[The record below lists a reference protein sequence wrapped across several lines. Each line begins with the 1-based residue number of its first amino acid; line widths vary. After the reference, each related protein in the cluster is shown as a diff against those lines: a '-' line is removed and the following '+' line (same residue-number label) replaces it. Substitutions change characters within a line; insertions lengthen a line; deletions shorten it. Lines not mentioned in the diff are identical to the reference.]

1 MCIIF
6 YNFCG
11 FFWGFGGGDGIF
23 FSVRFGFFRFLV
35 IKFGLVFIFYIFFGI
50 WYFDVFSFIFV
61 F

>member
-23 FSVRFGFFRFLV
+23 FFVWFGFFCFLV
-35 IKFGLVFIFYIFFGI
+35 IMFGLVFIFYIFFGI